1 MGSTELNSELGRFS
15 ESSIQHFHYGLVINS
30 AVSLEDES
38 QTEKLIKDK
47 NGCCQFAVEIKCIF
61 HTLKGKK
68 TSIDRILKSNPSKE
82 MM

>member
-68 TSIDRILKSNPSKE
+68 QVLIE
-82 MM
+82 Y

>member
-47 NGCCQFAVEIKCIF
+47 NGCCQFAVKLNAF
-61 HTLKGKK
+61 FTH
-68 TSIDRILKSNPSKE
+68 
-82 MM
+82 